1 MKTDQEIHEAV
12 QKRYA
17 AIATQATSG
26 CCSCC
31 DADSNRLV
39 EYQEGEF
46 QVVAGSDLGL
56 GCGLPTRYANFK
68 PGETVLDL
76 GSGAGVDVFLAA
88 RQVGPAGFA
97 LGVDMTPEMIQL
109 ASLNAERAG
118 YQNVE
123 FRLGNIAELPVESGT
138 IDIALS
144 NCVIN
149 LAPDKPKVFSEL
161 YRVLKPGGRFV
172 IADTVTFGPLPEP
185 VRNDLT
191 LWAGCISGALDL
203 EDYLSL
209 IREAGFISIET
220 LAYEVYDYLK
230 ADNYGM
236 ASLTVG
242 AVKP

>member
-1 MKTDQEIHEAV
+1 MKTDQEIHAAV

-76 GSGAGVDVFLAA
+76 GSGAGVDV
-88 RQVGPAGFA
+88 
-97 LGVDMTPEMIQL
+97 DMTPEMIQL

-149 LAPDKPKVFSEL
+149 LAPDKPKVFSEI

-191 LWAGCISGALDL
+191 LWAGCISGSLDL